1 MVLSLWSGVIH
12 GFCDRALILPSCP
25 VFMWVRAF
33 ECARSVRSLVCV
45 PCLMLE
51 HVFGSRYSC
60 LEFWLCQ
67 GSDTRSMFCLIV
79 WVCGL
84 EFTQPRSLLFTCVM
98 LCVVAGSSC
107 FIGCVHSC
115 YVLCCVA
122 CSLCISLAVSF
133 HVVMSCVNTWL
144 MSILISCVFVSSFAH
159 GWRFVLLAICLCFC
173 FVWAHG
179 FCLSFLCAMC
189 SHVNC
194 LDPTHLVSW
203 FLVNLPHL
211 SSLTLLV
218 YSLYNLLVFPVLPCQ
233 ACQLCCFSPLRGSLL
248 LFCFCLFLV

>member
-1 MVLSLWSGVIH
+1 MSCFYVSARLRVCSIRALSRLRALFDVGAWCSDPGTHVLSFGFVSGFGH
-12 GFCDRALILPSCP
+12 SC
-25 VFMWVRAF
+25 
-33 ECARSVRSLVCV
+33 SV
-45 PCLMLE
+45 
-51 HVFGSRYSC
+51 
-60 LEFWLCQ
+60 
-67 GSDTRSMFCLIV
+67 FCLIV

-107 FIGCVHSC
+107 FLGCVHSC

-122 CSLCISLAVSF
+122 CSLCISLAVCF

-211 SSLTLLV
+211 SSLVTLLV

-233 ACQLCCFSPLRGSLL
+233 ACQLCCFSPTG
-248 LFCFCLFLV
+248 

>member
-12 GFCDRALILPSCP
+12 WVLWQSPDTPVMSC
-25 VFMWVRAF
+25 FLC
-33 ECARSVRSLVCV
+33 ECVASSVLDPCVLSSACLVWCWS
-45 PCLMLE
+45 M
-51 HVFGSRYSC
+51 VFGSRYSC
-60 LEFWLCQ
+60 LEFWFRVRVRTLALRVL
-67 GSDTRSMFCLIV
+67 SHFVSV
-79 WVCGL
+79 
-84 EFTQPRSLLFTCVM
+84 RSLIRSAACSSVHVCYVMCCCRQFVFYRLHAFM
-98 LCVVAGSSC
+98 LCFVLCGMQLVY
-107 FIGCVHSC
+107 FIGCVLSC
-115 YVLCCVA
+115 CHVLCEHVA
-122 CSLCISLAVSF
+122 YEYSS
-133 HVVMSCVNTWL
+133 
-144 MSILISCVFVSSFAH
+144 SSFAH

-211 SSLTLLV
+211 SSLVTLLV

-233 ACQLCCFSPLRGSLL
+233 ACQACQLCCFSPTG
-248 LFCFCLFLV
+248 